1 MSILIGGIVFLIIGI
16 LVSKQHKWKKFK
28 TYIPILLGL
37 FLMYI
42 STVGPLSE
50 TKNRINEITKIDY
63 TKVKS
68 VTTYRNLQDIS
79 DMKNHLCLDKIWHY
93 ANLNASDFGTLV
105 FYTHFEQLFTTFE
118 NKPRSGFW
126 VF

>member
-37 FLMYI
+37 FLIYI

-68 VTTYRNLQDIS
+68 VTLQPTRYIGYEKS
-79 DMKNHLCLDKIWHY
+79 SMFRQDMALCK
-93 ANLNASDFGTLV
+93 
-105 FYTHFEQLFTTFE
+105 FERE
-118 NKPRSGFW
+118 
-126 VF
+126 